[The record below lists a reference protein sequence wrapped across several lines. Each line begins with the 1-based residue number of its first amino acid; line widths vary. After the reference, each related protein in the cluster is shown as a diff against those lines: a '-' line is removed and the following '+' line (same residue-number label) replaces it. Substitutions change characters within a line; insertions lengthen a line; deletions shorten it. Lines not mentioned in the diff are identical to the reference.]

1 MIIKAAQD
9 AGLLQNYKVR
19 VPADLS
25 SVMHVDRAREVEPEQ
40 AGLDSAD
47 IAAIW
52 EDLQDLYRSRAFPG
66 LAFCLRHR
74 GEVVMYRTLGHAR
87 GNGPAELR
95 NAPQQLMRLDTPV
108 CLFSASKA
116 VTAILVHKLAEEGGI
131 DLDQRVSHYLP
142 RFGQRGKKDTTVA
155 EVLAHRGGFPSIRV
169 PAQDKRVEL
178 LLDWNDVLD
187 RIYRAPPSH
196 PRRMAYHAITGGFV
210 LAELIQRVTDAPVQ
224 AWLDSRFREPLGLKH
239 FTYGLPQEHRARAAL
254 NYAAGTAVRFP
265 VSPLIEK
272 ALIVPFQQVVD
283 SSNTA
288 AFMDAVIP
296 AGNLYATAEEL
307 SRFFQMLLD
316 DGCWQGRRLLKTET
330 IERAVKP
337 KWRISLDGTLL
348 MPMRYSEGMMLG
360 ARPVGLYGPNTGQA
374 FGHLGFMS
382 ILGWA
387 DPQRQLS
394 AALLTTGKA
403 VLGTH
408 LVALGKLLG
417 TIAARCGRRPQA

>member
-19 VPADLS
+19 VPADLT
-25 SVMHVDRAREVEPEQ
+25 SVMHVDRAREVEPERV
-40 AGLDSAD
+40 GLDSAD
-47 IAAIW
+47 VAALW
-52 EDLQDLYRSRAFPG
+52 EDLQDLYRSRAYPG
-66 LAFCLRHR
+66 VAFCLRHR
-74 GEVVMYRTLGHAR
+74 GEVVMHRTLGHAR
-87 GNGPAELR
+87 GNGPADLR
-95 NAPQQLMRLDTPV
+95 NAPKQLMRLDTPV
-108 CLFSASKA
+108 CMFSASKA
-116 VTAILVHKLAEEGGI
+116 VTAILVHKLAEEGGL

-142 RFGQRGKKDTTVA
+142 KFGQRGKQDTTVA

-169 PAQDKRVEL
+169 PREDKRVEL

-187 RIYRAPPSH
+187 RIYRAPPTH

-210 LAELIQRVTDAPVQ
+210 LAELIQRVTAAPVQ
-224 AWLDSRFREPLGLKH
+224 AYLDSRFRGPLCMKH
-239 FTYGLPQEHRARAAL
+239 FTYGLPQEHRGSAAL
-254 NYAAGTAVRFP
+254 NSAAGTAVRFP
-265 VSPLIEK
+265 VSTLLEK

-283 SSNTA
+283 SSNTT

-307 SRFFQMLLD
+307 SRFFQLLLD

-337 KWRISLDGTLL
+337 KWRISVDGTLL
-348 MPMRYSEGMMLG
+348 LPMRYSEGMMLG
-360 ARPVGLYGPNTGQA
+360 ANPVGLYGPGTA
-374 FGHLGFMS
+374 RAYGHLGFMS